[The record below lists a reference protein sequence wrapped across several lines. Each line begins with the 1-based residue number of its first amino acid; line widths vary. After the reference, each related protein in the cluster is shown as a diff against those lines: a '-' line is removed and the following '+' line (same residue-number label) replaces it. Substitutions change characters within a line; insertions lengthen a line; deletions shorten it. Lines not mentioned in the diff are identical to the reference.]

1 MTAGYLGQDTY
12 MDRNAIENYGTSMV
26 RPDDFDEFWD
36 DVLAAVDPMPLN
48 AAVTHSPLRSTADV
62 DVFDVRF
69 DSIDGI
75 RIAGWYCLPASHTGK
90 LPSILQVPGYIGE
103 PPVPKQQAKT
113 GYAVFSV
120 APRGKLRSNGQFNPG
135 YPGLLT
141 HNIVDRNTYSY
152 RGFYIDAVRA
162 FDFLAGREEVD
173 SERIGVT
180 GSSQGG
186 GLTLV
191 VAGLRNPAA
200 GAAGAPYLCG
210 FMDAIQLA
218 HTYPYQEI
226 RDYLRL
232 YPDREP
238 SVRATLAYF
247 DGIHFGPRISCPII
261 VNVGLQDNICPPETG
276 YAAFRAIAS
285 SDKRMYAYDGH
296 AHDAGSVAHGSVIKA
311 FFEKHLKIH
320 P

>member
-1 MTAGYLGQDTY
+1 
-12 MDRNAIENYGTSMV
+12 MDKSAMENYGTSMV
-26 RPDDFDEFWD
+26 RPEEFDVFWD
-36 DVLAAVDPMPLN
+36 DVLATADRIPLN
-48 AAVTHSPLRSTADV
+48 ASMARSPLRSTPDV
-62 DVFDVRF
+62 DVFDVHF
-69 DSIDGI
+69 DSIDGV
-75 RIAGWYCLPASHTGK
+75 RIAGWYCLPASRAGK
-90 LPSILQVPGYIGE
+90 LPSILRVPGYIGE
-103 PPVPKQQAKT
+103 PQLPKQEAKG

-173 SERIGVT
+173 ADRIGVT

-186 GLTLV
+186 GLTFV
-191 VAGLRNPAA
+191 VAALRDPRA

-210 FMDAIQLA
+210 FMDAIQLT

-232 YPDREP
+232 YPEREAA
-238 SVRATLAYF
+238 VRETLAYF

-285 SDKRMYAYDGH
+285 NDKRMYAYDGH
-296 AHDAGSVAHGSVIKA
+296 AHDAGAVEHDKVKEA
-311 FFEKHLKIH
+311 FFAKHLKNQ